1 MTQPSET
8 PTEPSSWNPSD
19 WVVYARGLA
28 ESLSAAREEV
38 ERLDK
43 LVFGYYGQASEGWTK
58 FREAERTL
66 KAAQSALAEK
76 ERELESLR
84 EKLEEL
90 PEEPE
95 HFTEW
100 RKAPLANSET
110 LRYIDALRAY
120 ALSLRGRIRLS
131 DFINAADIS
140 ASDLPHQ
147 VVKKLQ
153 AAIDA
158 ALGEGKAT

>member
-1 MTQPSET
+1 MGGVDNNLVIGRDGWPNRLVE
-8 PTEPSSWNPSD
+8 
-19 WVVYARGLA
+19 VVA
-28 ESLSAAREEV
+28 
-38 ERLDK
+38 
-43 LVFGYYGQASEGWTK
+43 
-58 FREAERTL
+58 
-66 KAAQSALAEK
+66 KAAEVRAAEAEK
-76 ERELESLR
+76 EREWESLR

-158 ALGEGKAT
+158 ALGEGKATDDPAPTL